1 VGVERLILFVSSPE
15 MMQSISE
22 DDGYSW
28 TPLSPIFPKRLQGT
42 MGFKGHAPPKNVLP
56 ISGDK
61 ILAVYHDHIETE
73 PGKETVAP
81 VKMVSTDGGLTW
93 SDPLSFGQHPKYPGA
108 KPCEPAII
116 RSPDGQTLFCLARE
130 NSRKF
135 RSLSMFSTDEGESW
149 SELEELPITLT
160 GDRHIVRYA
169 PDGRI
174 IATFRDTVKASETHG
189 DFVAWVGSYDDLVHG
204 RDGQYRVRLLEN
216 HSKPGDTGYAGLE
229 LLPDGTFV
237 STTYCVLS
245 QGEQPLV
252 VCIRFTLEEIDAM
265 LH

>member
-1 VGVERLILFVSSPE
+1 VRCDVPFIISWPGKFREGAHHDGVISLVDFAPTVLDMANVPIPE
-15 MMQSISE
+15 GQVPPIREAPDAPQAWPGRSLLPLVTNASGEIGVLHDPDTTALVE
-22 DDGYSW
+22 DDQDYLGFRMRTLVTKRYRLTAYSGQ
-28 TPLSPIFPKRLQGT
+28 PYGELFDLQ
-42 MGFKGHAPPKNVLP
+42 
-56 ISGDK
+56 
-61 ILAVYHDHIETE
+61 E
-73 PGKETVAP
+73 
-81 VKMVSTDGGLTW
+81 
-93 SDPLSFGQHPKYPGA
+93 DPN
-108 KPCEPAII
+108 E
-116 RSPDGQTLFCLARE
+116 
-130 NSRKF
+130 
-135 RSLSMFSTDEGESW
+135 SL
-149 SELEELPITLT
+149 
-160 GDRHIVRYA
+160 
-169 PDGRI
+169 GRI